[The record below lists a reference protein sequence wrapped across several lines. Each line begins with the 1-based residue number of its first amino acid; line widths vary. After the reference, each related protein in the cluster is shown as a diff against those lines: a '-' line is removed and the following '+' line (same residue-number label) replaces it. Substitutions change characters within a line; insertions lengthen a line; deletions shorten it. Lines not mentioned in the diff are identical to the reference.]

1 LAWQHT
7 QAAYAAA
14 MQFVRPK
21 PSHRLARDAERAAT
35 GRAAGVGGGGHPHT
49 PVLLASAA
57 TGAGMDAVLQCIDAF
72 HAAMS
77 RSGAL
82 RAKREGQAL
91 HWMTA
96 HLQRQLLAAVARAEA
111 EAEAA
116 AAAPRQTGSEGAR
129 AEAAAAA
136 RGQSGSDAGGP
147 GGSEGARALGAL
159 RHAVRA
165 GRTTPRAAASRALGP
180 VVRALLA
187 STTAEDANTDDG
199 APLGSA
205 P

>member
-35 GRAAGVGGGGHPHT
+35 GRAAGGGGGGGHPHT

-111 EAEAA
+111 EAEAEAA
-116 AAAPRQTGSEGAR
+116 AAAPRQT
-129 AEAAAAA
+129 
-136 RGQSGSDAGGP
+136 GSDAGGP

-187 STTAEDANTDDG
+187 STTAEDG

>member
-1 LAWQHT
+1 MSRAHLLNKKHLFLPSSPDVAWQHT

-21 PSHRLARDAERAAT
+21 PSHRLARDAEQAAA
-35 GRAAGVGGGGHPHT
+35 GRAAGGGGGHPHT

-57 TGAGMDAVLQCIDAF
+57 TGAGMDAVLQCIAAF

-111 EAEAA
+111 EA
-116 AAAPRQTGSEGAR
+116 AAAPRQTGS
-129 AEAAAAA
+129 
-136 RGQSGSDAGGP
+136 DTGGP

-180 VVRALLA
+180 AVRALLA
-187 STTAEDANTDDG
+187 ADVKADS
-199 APLGSA
+199 PPPGSA